1 MAIRKTYS
9 SFPKNLIYPQRVVSR
24 EEDTFAAFLTQLCRR
39 ERTGGKRRLSS
50 NACKAPLHMEKPA
63 PALGVA
69 FWRKEQGLGNLEK
82 SEPDGFPIHYPQ
94 ENDFCPQCTYR
105 NGLSA
110 STHPHSRLEHQHTGC
125 IFFLISCI
133 LCSPFR
139 HNYYC
144 FAGSVL
150 QLSRVEQMSTAPKD
164 PMLLHSR
171 TNEDVKKGS
180 SV

>member
-1 MAIRKTYS
+1 MASVCVHAHTPPLQVRTPAHLDV
-9 SFPKNLIYPQRVVSR
+9 FFLI
-24 EEDTFAAFLTQLCRR
+24 FL
-39 ERTGGKRRLSS
+39 
-50 NACKAPLHMEKPA
+50 
-63 PALGVA
+63 
-69 FWRKEQGLGNLEK
+69 
-82 SEPDGFPIHYPQ
+82 
-94 ENDFCPQCTYR
+94 
-105 NGLSA
+105 
-110 STHPHSRLEHQHTGC
+110 
-125 IFFLISCI
+125 LISCI
-133 LCSPFR
+133 LCSPFG